1 MSDASSHRISVE
13 EAAQRLGLSPDEVV
27 VLRRSGK
34 IRGYPDYGNW
44 VFEESDVAELAAEMG
59 IAAAPA
65 QAQAQAQPVSPTEP
79 ETADR
84 PADPSVEV
92 YTLEELA
99 GSDQPVS
106 SALLI
111 AALAARHETGFHEAA
126 AVVDG
131 FWDHLLDPRH
141 YRQGRRS
148 LNMPHFGSFSLKR
161 THDGQSELHFKS
173 RPLTEL
179 RKRRASSG
187 TRRPSTDWIDHWQ
200 QHPPSEQRLNALSL
214 KRKLAVAIAEETTPD
229 LKTTFLILWDL
240 IETITGIM
248 TLGGAEIRFAKRGG
262 MKAHENHYSFRTYK
276 RLTDTLPTL
285 PEPQQPSRRASR
297 KRGRQFSS
305 SRRGSESGGTNIGC
319 ASTLFKVMFYVI
331 LGLIV
336 LFINSAL
343 EGC

>member
-1 MSDASSHRISVE
+1 MPDASSHRISVE

-27 VLRRSGK
+27 LLRRSGK
-34 IRGYPDYGNW
+34 IRGYPDYGDW
-44 VFEESDVAELAAEMG
+44 VFEEFDVAELAAEMG
-59 IAAAPA
+59 IAAPPA
-65 QAQAQAQPVSPTEP
+65 QTQTQPVSPAEP

-84 PADPSVEV
+84 PADPPVEV
-92 YTLEELA
+92 FTLEELA

-173 RPLTEL
+173 PPLTEL

-187 TRRPSTDWIDHWQ
+187 TQPPSTDWIDHWQ

-248 TLGGAEIRFAKRGG
+248 TLGGAEIRFAKRGV
-262 MKAHENHYSFRTYK
+262 MSAHEDHYSFRTYK

-285 PEPQQPSRRASR
+285 PAPQRS
-297 KRGRQFSS
+297 SS
-305 SRRGSESGGTNIGC
+305 SRRSRSTSGSSNTGC
-319 ASTLFKVMFYVI
+319 ATTLLNVMFCVVLSAIVI
-331 LGLIV
+331 L
-336 LFINSAL
+336 INATS
-343 EGC
+343 